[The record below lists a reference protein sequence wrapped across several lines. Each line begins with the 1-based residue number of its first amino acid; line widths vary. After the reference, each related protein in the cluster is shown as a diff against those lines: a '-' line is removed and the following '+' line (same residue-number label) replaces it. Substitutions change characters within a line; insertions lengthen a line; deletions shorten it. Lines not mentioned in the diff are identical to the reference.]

1 MKRILTLTICILIC
15 SVTCFAQKRK
25 TIDRTKT
32 ETVRST
38 QKTQPK
44 ISSSTKK
51 GNTNKPKVVS
61 AAPKQ
66 SQKQPV
72 KSTSKKSYFSISSQY
87 ASFDSDGGNRT
98 FTVSS
103 SAAWKISVN
112 TASWGHLSRSGN
124 TLYLRVDANNSS
136 SSRTDY
142 FTISSGSKSIR
153 VDISQGKRNSLTVST
168 ESLSFSS
175 AGGSRTI
182 TVNSSS
188 SWKIGTKT
196 YDWGH
201 LSTDGNT
208 VTLRVD
214 ANTSTNSRTDYFT
227 IKSGNLEKRINISQS
242 GNTQTTSNNATIKSV
257 YVSNDAD
264 VDGEKGLSV
273 KVSFD
278 VSGMKGHNGR
288 VSCYFYDTN
297 GNALIDRNNRYH
309 TSGTPSNVSSGEDIK
324 PRYDNSTYTDF
335 EIKIPYSELHLSST
349 YSRTL
354 RVDVV
359 VWDYYSGS
367 GKEVARKDGTTFTCV
382 PNISYLKVDGSTT
395 NKSKYFG
402 ESGGRE
408 YYSVNT
414 SASTY
419 ETWGVPSWC
428 RIESKTSSGFTLVCE
443 RNNSRSSR
451 NDYMKVK
458 AAGKEIRI
466 DIEQAASSGPT
477 ASITSIEQVHN
488 VMNGF
493 VKGMNI
499 KLKFDVSGMQGR
511 TVRATAWF
519 YYADNSTKLSN
530 AYGNQV
536 SVSRSDTAPYEN
548 TTFTMTLFMPYQGLN
563 MAYGWSGSLTFDIAI
578 YDSSGNK
585 LARQDNNSFTF
596 SNF

>member
-44 ISSSTKK
+44 VSSSTEK
-51 GNTNKPKVVS
+51 GNSNKPKVVS
-61 AAPKQ
+61 TAPKQ
-66 SQKQPV
+66 SQKKPV

-87 ASFDSDGGNRT
+87 ASFGSDGGNRT

-112 TASWGHLSRSGN
+112 TANWGHLSRSGN

-153 VDISQGKRNSLTVST
+153 VDISQGKGNSLTVST

-182 TVNSSS
+182 TVNSNS

-201 LSTDGNT
+201 LSINGNT

-214 ANTSTNSRTDYFT
+214 ANTSTSSRTDYFT

-242 GNTQTTSNNATIKSV
+242 GNTQTTSNNGTIKSV

-288 VSCYFYDTN
+288 VSCYFYDSN

-354 RVDVV
+354 RVDVI

-382 PNISYLKVDGSTT
+382 PNVSYLKVDGTT
-395 NKSKYFG
+395 TDKSKYFG

-408 YYSVNT
+408 YYSVST

-428 RIESKTSSGFTLVCE
+428 RIEDKTSSGFTLVCE
-443 RNNSRSSR
+443 RNTNRSSR

-519 YYADNSTKLSN
+519 YYADNSTKLNN

>member
-15 SVTCFAQKRK
+15 SVTCFGQKRK

-51 GNTNKPKVVS
+51 GDTNKPKVVS

-66 SQKQPV
+66 SQKQPI
-72 KSTSKKSYFSISSQY
+72 KSTSKKNYFSISSQY

-112 TASWGHLSRSGN
+112 TANWGHLSRSGN

-153 VDISQGKRNSLTVST
+153 VDISQGKGNSLTVST

-182 TVNSSS
+182 TVNSNS

-201 LSTDGNT
+201 LSINGNT

-214 ANTSTNSRTDYFT
+214 ANTSTSSRTDYFT

-242 GNTQTTSNNATIKSV
+242 GNTQTTSKIATIKSV
-257 YVSNDAD
+257 SVSNNAD

-273 KVSFD
+273 NVSFD
-278 VSGMKGHNGR
+278 ISGMKEHSGK

-297 GNALIDRNNRYH
+297 GNALIDTNNSY
-309 TSGTPSNVSSGEDIK
+309 GTTGNPSCVAVSRSINPG
-324 PRYDNSTYTDF
+324 YDNTVYTDF
-335 EIKIPYSELHLSST
+335 DVKIPYKELHLSNT

-354 RVDVV
+354 RVDVII
-359 VWDYYSGS
+359 WDYSSGD
-367 GKEVARKDGTTFTCV
+367 GHELTRKSGTTFTCI
-382 PNISYLKVDGSTT
+382 PNISYLKVDGTT
-395 NKSKYFG
+395 TDKSKYFG

-414 SASTY
+414 SSSTY
-419 ETWGVPSWC
+419 ETWGIPSWC
-428 RIESKTSSGFTLVCE
+428 RVENKTSSGFTLVCE

-451 NDYMKVK
+451 NDYMKIK

-499 KLKFDVSGMQGR
+499 KLKFDVSGMRGR

-519 YYADNSTKLSN
+519 YYADNSTKLNN

-536 SVSRSDTAPYEN
+536 SVSKSDTAPYEN

-585 LARQDNNSFTF
+585 LTRQDNNSFTF

>member
-153 VDISQGKRNSLTVST
+153 VDISQGKRNPLTVST

-428 RIESKTSSGFTLVCE
+428 RIENKTSSGFTLVCE

-519 YYADNSTKLSN
+519 YYADNSTKLNN

>member
-25 TIDRTKT
+25 TIDRTET
-32 ETVRST
+32 EKVRST

-44 ISSSTKK
+44 VSSSTEK
-51 GNTNKPKVVS
+51 GYSNKPKVVS

-66 SQKQPV
+66 SQKKPV

-87 ASFDSDGGNRT
+87 ASFGSDGGNRT

-112 TASWGHLSRSGN
+112 TANWGHLSRSGN

-136 SSRTDY
+136 FSRTDY
-142 FTISSGSKSIR
+142 FIIGSGSKSIR

-168 ESLSFSS
+168 DSLSFSY

-182 TVNSSS
+182 SVNSSS

-208 VTLRVD
+208 VTIRVD

-288 VSCYFYDTN
+288 VSCYFYDSN

-354 RVDVV
+354 RVDVI

-382 PNISYLKVDGSTT
+382 PNVSYLKVDGTT
-395 NKSKYFG
+395 TDKSKYFG

-408 YYSVNT
+408 YYSVST

-428 RIESKTSSGFTLVCE
+428 RIEDKTSSGFTLVCE
-443 RNNSRSSR
+443 RNTNRSSR
-451 NDYMKVK
+451 NDFMKVK

-519 YYADNSTKLSN
+519 YYADNSTKLNN